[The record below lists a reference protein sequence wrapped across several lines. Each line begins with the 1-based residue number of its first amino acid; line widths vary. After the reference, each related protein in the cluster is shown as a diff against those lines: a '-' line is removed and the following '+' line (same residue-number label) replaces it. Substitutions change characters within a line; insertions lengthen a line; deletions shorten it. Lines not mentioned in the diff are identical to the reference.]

1 MADARKLYSAAWRPA
16 LGIAFAHLL
25 WRSLKQPAYRQ
36 HWAERLGH
44 AQPRPGTRPVWV
56 HAVSVGETRA
66 AVPMIR
72 DLAQRFPDMRFLLTH
87 TTPTGRDTGAQEL
100 GRLLGERLEQC
111 YLPYDV
117 PFAVERFLE
126 TWNPA
131 CGLIMETEV
140 WPNLVAAA
148 KARGI
153 AMALINA
160 RLSARSLRKA
170 LRFRRVIAPAFAAL
184 DFVAAQSQA
193 DADRIARLGRQVDL
207 VSGNMKFDQDVSR
220 VAYAVGQHWRKF
232 IGARKV
238 VVAASTREGEERLI
252 LERWSLQ
259 VLEGNLRPDT
269 PLENVRALPLLVIV
283 PRHPQRFDAVG
294 AMLADYVAAPN
305 RARRSEIDEESAAP
319 DSLAHCAILLG
330 DSMGEMQQ
338 WYALADVAIMG
349 GSLLPFG
356 SQNLI
361 EANAL
366 GCPVVLGPSIFN
378 FTQAATEGIAAGC
391 AKQVPDTN
399 EAVAMALRIATNDAL
414 QADMQKKGVAFASAH
429 RGASAKTVAAIMPLL
444 VPRVSAKGEAQARG
458 SAAAARPVQPVS

>member
-1 MADARKLYSAAWRPA
+1 MPDARKLYSAAWRPA
-16 LGIAFAHLL
+16 LGLAFGHLL
-25 WRSLKQPAYRQ
+25 WRSLKQPAYRS
-36 HWAERLGH
+36 HWGERLGH
-44 AQPRPGTRPVWV
+44 AQPRSGTRPVWV

-72 DLAQRFPDMRFLLTH
+72 DLAQRFPEMRFLLTH
-87 TTPTGRDTGAQEL
+87 TTPTGRETGALEL
-100 GRLLGERLEQC
+100 GRVLGERLEQC

-117 PFAVERFLE
+117 PFAVERFLDR
-126 TWNPA
+126 WKPA

-153 AMALINA
+153 AMALVNA
-160 RLSARSLRKA
+160 RLSARSLKKA
-170 LRFRRVIAPAFAAL
+170 LRFRRVIGPAFAAL

-193 DADRIARLGRQVDL
+193 DADRIARLGRKVDL
-207 VSGNMKFDQDVSR
+207 VSGNMKFDQEVSR
-220 VAYAVGQHWRKF
+220 VAYAVGQHWRSF
-232 IGARKV
+232 IGRRKV

-259 VLEGNLRPDT
+259 VLAGNLRPDKA
-269 PLENVRALPLLVIV
+269 LDNVRSLPLLVIV

-305 RARRSEIDEESAAP
+305 RARRSEIDEEKTPADA
-319 DSLAHCAILLG
+319 LADCAILLG

-361 EANAL
+361 EANAM

-378 FTQAATEGIAAGC
+378 FAEAAAEAIAAGS
-391 AKQVPDTN
+391 AKQVADTDA
-399 EAVAMALRIATNDAL
+399 AVATALRIATNDAL
-414 QADMQKKGVAFASAH
+414 HAEMKEKGVAFANAH
-429 RGASAKTVAAIMPLL
+429 RGASARTVAAVMPLL
-444 VPRVSAKGEAQARG
+444 VPRS
-458 SAAAARPVQPVS
+458 SAAASAVAARQAEPVS